1 MNMTAEQIQPNI
13 HENIFLSM
21 SDFLLDW
28 HVRVGWIAFSVLW
41 LMWAIAWVLRHI
53 FGGDTAPGNAV
64 VTDPTAAN
72 TTTAA
77 GTGAGTGTTTDPEVA
92 GGATGANAATGPN
105 TTGAGNN
112 KMAGFLGRAPTWGQ
126 KIFNRFDRAQEL
138 LRDLVLMLLSVMVI
152 NTFARGSTRGVM
164 ILAWIF
170 LAFAVVLTFVEGAVA
185 HRFIRFSYALIF
197 FVIALIILGFAWAQG
212 FY

>member
-1 MNMTAEQIQPNI
+1 MTTTAEQIQPNI
-13 HENIFLSM
+13 HENIYLSM

-41 LMWAIAWVLRHI
+41 LLWALAWVFRHI

-64 VTDPTAAN
+64 VTDPTTAN
-72 TTTAA
+72 TTAA
-77 GTGAGTGTTTDPEVA
+77 GTTDPEVA
-92 GGATGANAATGPN
+92 GGATGATATTAAPN

-126 KIFNRFDRAQEL
+126 KIFNRLDRAQEL

-170 LAFAVVLTFVEGAVA
+170 LAFAVVLTFVESAIA

>member
-1 MNMTAEQIQPNI
+1 MNNTAEQIQPNI

-41 LMWAIAWVLRHI
+41 LLWACSWVFRHI

-64 VTDPTAAN
+64 VTDPTATN
-72 TTTAA
+72 TTAA
-77 GTGAGTGTTTDPEVA
+77 GTAGATGTAGTTDPEVA
-92 GGATGANAATGPN
+92 GGATGTNPAVAP
-105 TTGAGNN
+105 TTTTAGNN

-126 KIFNRFDRAQEL
+126 KIFNRLDRGQEL

-164 ILAWIF
+164 ILAW
-170 LAFAVVLTFVEGAVA
+170 L
-185 HRFIRFSYALIF
+185 
-197 FVIALIILGFAWAQG
+197 
-212 FY
+212 